1 MKYKTGDR
9 VRLRNNYPEAAFS
22 DWIGKVVTIDT
33 AKGGFYTAVEI
44 KPWFLTE
51 DMIEGYAEDHLEN
64 EVENTKKLAAD
75 LRELGCPVNYL
86 FWETPEGI
94 EPIFVALVEIQG
106 WLKKEKNVFVGATYH
121 MFSESEEKISYEIKE
136 GGICVYQSR
145 KRWAIGE
152 VREALYDGIKMAV
165 KLLKEEK

>member
-1 MKYKTGDR
+1 MKYKT
-9 VRLRNNYPEAAFS
+9 
-22 DWIGKVVTIDT
+22 
-33 AKGGFYTAVEI
+33 
-44 KPWFLTE
+44 E
-51 DMIEGYAEDHLEN
+51 D
-64 EVENTKKLAAD
+64 TKKLADA

-121 MFSESEEKISYEIKE
+121 MFSESEEKISYGIKE

-165 KLLKEEK
+165 KLLKEKKYDNKENKINKETLNPAL